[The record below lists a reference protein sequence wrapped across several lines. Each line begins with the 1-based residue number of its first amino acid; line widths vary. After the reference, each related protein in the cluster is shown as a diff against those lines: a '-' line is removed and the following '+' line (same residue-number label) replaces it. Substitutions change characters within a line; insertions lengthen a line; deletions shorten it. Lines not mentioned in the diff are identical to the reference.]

1 MLLPGEKDPER
12 RKALETINAQ
22 AFRAFE
28 MLSDLMLFANPP
40 ALVRTT
46 FDVRELLDQVIREH
60 ASAAMQ
66 QRTEVLSADV
76 PSDLITLRADRN
88 QLAAAL
94 AACLKNSLEA
104 LKTGGEI
111 QVAVDEHKF
120 ADEKPYLE
128 FIIADNGPGISPAVR
143 RHLFDPFFSGREA
156 GRGLGLGL
164 CKVWRIAELHGG
176 DVQVV
181 STPGQGAK
189 FCLRIPRQPLPT
201 DSA

>member
-12 RKALETINAQ
+12 RKALETINTQ

-28 MLSDLMLFANPP
+28 MLADLMLFAHPP
-40 ALVRTT
+40 ALARTE
-46 FDVRELLDQVIREH
+46 FDVRELLDQVIQEH
-60 ASAAMQ
+60 ASAAEQ
-66 QRTEVLSADV
+66 QQTAL
-76 PSDLITLRADRN
+76 TLAEAPASLTMINADRT
-88 QLAAAL
+88 QLAAAI
-94 AACLKNSLEA
+94 AACLKNSLES

-111 QVAVDEHKF
+111 QVSVAEYKL
-120 ADEKPYLE
+120 AGESAGIE
-128 FIIADNGPGISPAVR
+128 FIIADNGPGISPAIR

-176 DVQVV
+176 DVRVE
-181 STPGQGAK
+181 SESGQGAK
-189 FCLRIPRQPLPT
+189 FYLRIPCDPLPM